1 MAEVAKQEYGQAIN
15 RIIKMQISPKT
26 DDPTNQVG
34 SMLQATMF
42 AGVEKLPPDA
52 IFFTK
57 TRFKNDTDPRK
68 INLGIGAYRTE
79 EGKPY
84 ILNVVKEA
92 EQALLKDSSLN
103 KEYLPIGGD
112 AGFIRAAQ
120 ASLYGECAA
129 LQEGRIAGVQTLSGT
144 GALRILANFLANNF
158 PGITIYKSSPTW
170 GNHRK
175 VFLKAGLNQQDY
187 RYWDPKTKGLDI
199 DGMCE
204 DLSNAPEGSVVL
216 LHACA
221 HNPTGVD
228 PTQDQ
233 WKRICKVMK
242 QKKLLAFFDSAYQ
255 GYATGDLDKDAF
267 AVRYF
272 LDQGMEMVSS
282 QSFSKNLGLYGERVG
297 CASIVCN
304 SKTAREACDTQLRG
318 IIRPMY
324 SNPPK
329 HGCYIA
335 KRVLTDPT
343 QFDAWKGELNV
354 MSGRILKMRTA
365 LRSALEE
372 RNCPGTWNH
381 ITDQI
386 GMFSYTGLT
395 PEQVAYIEKKYHIY
409 MLSSGRVSMAGVSAA
424 KVGYIADAITDAVK
438 NA

>member
-1 MAEVAKQEYGQAIN
+1 MAEAVKMEYNQAVN
-15 RIIKMQISPKT
+15 RIVKMQISPELQNTEK
-26 DDPTNQVG
+26 VA
-34 SMLQATMF
+34 SMRPQSKF

-57 TRFKNDTDPRK
+57 TRFKNDTHPRK

-84 ILNVVKEA
+84 VLNVVKEA
-92 EQALLKDSSLN
+92 EAALLKDSSLN

-112 AGFIRAAQ
+112 AQFIAASQ
-120 ASLYGECAA
+120 ASIFGDCAA
-129 LQEGRIAGVQTLSGT
+129 VREKRVAGVQTLSGT
-144 GALRILANFLANNF
+144 GALRILSNFLANNF

-199 DGMCE
+199 EGMLE
-204 DLSNAPEGSVVL
+204 DLSNAPEGSAVL

-228 PTQDQ
+228 PTPDQ
-233 WKRICKVMK
+233 WKRICNVMK
-242 QKKLLAFFDSAYQ
+242 QKKLLPFFDSAYQ
-255 GYATGDLDKDAF
+255 GYATGSLEKDAF
-267 AVRYF
+267 AVRHF
-272 LDQGMEMVSS
+272 LDQGMEMVCA

-297 CASIVCN
+297 CASVVCN
-304 SKTAREACDTQLRG
+304 TVVGKEACDTQLRG

-335 KRVLTDPT
+335 KRVLTNPDIMNK
-343 QFDAWKGELNV
+343 WKKELNV
-354 MSGRILKMRTA
+354 MSGRILQMRTA
-365 LRSALEE
+365 LRSALEQ
-372 RNCPGTWNH
+372 RGCPGSWNH

-386 GMFSYTGLT
+386 GMFSYTGLS
-395 PEQVAYIEKKYHIY
+395 PEQVEFIEKKYHVY
-409 MLSSGRVSMAGVSAA
+409 MLKSGRVSMAGVSAA

-438 NA
+438 NV